1 MLSLPVSS
9 PRFTSSSNTTHRT
22 PRRERF
28 AMTPLSTLAALGAS
42 CTRAEILL
50 YTSIA
55 LHADRNGFAFPGRN
69 TLSAITGLPAN
80 RISKASASL
89 ARKGFI
95 RKEHPDP
102 FHVQYYLLP
111 IVPPAAPVEPPEPAP
126 SAVPPSAPC
135 GTAGCRPRH
144 EPVPPTAPLTEQPTD
159 QKAKKTERAPRP
171 EPEPLDPTPSSS
183 PDGAHTD
190 SATPPKPQQR
200 VVPLPAKT
208 TLEEDW
214 TLPDDYRQWAAEHRP
229 DLRDRLTPIAE
240 GFRDFHLSRATRS
253 ASWRAEWR
261 RWISRERAPKPTQN
275 RSTTPPSDSRYPKPD
290 ARKDLAAAQKAEQ
303 ERAYRAKHDAWLFE
317 QAALIRQRQ
326 ATAAA
331 ATAAATTPSDHPQS
345 PPDNDST
352 HDGTPQ
358 QPTPTTK
365 RPLGRL
371 AGLVKEALNLT
382 NTQRPL
388 ERGG

>member
-9 PRFTSSSNTTHRT
+9 PRFTSSSNATHRT

-95 RKEHPDP
+95 RKEHPDL

-111 IVPPAAPVEPPEPAP
+111 IVPPAAPVEPPESAP
-126 SAVPPSAPC
+126 SAAPPSAPH

-144 EPVPPTAPLTEQPTD
+144 EPAPPTAPLTEQPTD
-159 QKAKKTERAPRP
+159 QKAKETERAPRP
-171 EPEPLDPTPSSS
+171 EPEPLDPTPSS
-183 PDGAHTD
+183 PPNGAHAD

-229 DLRDRLTPIAE
+229 DLRNRLTAIAE

-275 RSTTPPSDSRYPKPD
+275 RPTTPPSDSRYPKPD
-290 ARKDLAAAQKAEQ
+290 APSQPVSEAVQRAMAASEERRLDMIRQHGIDPMTGVKIGATSAASTAPNGSPPSTERPDGEPLPPGRSESVQDYAARFEQNRQYQRRRLQEVMAALAAK
-303 ERAYRAKHDAWLFE
+303 
-317 QAALIRQRQ
+317 
-326 ATAAA
+326 
-331 ATAAATTPSDHPQS
+331 
-345 PPDNDST
+345 DSS
-352 HDGTPQ
+352 
-358 QPTPTTK
+358 
-365 RPLGRL
+365 
-371 AGLVKEALNLT
+371 
-382 NTQRPL
+382 
-388 ERGG
+388 

>member
-1 MLSLPVSS
+1 MLSLPFSS
-9 PRFTSSSNTTHRT
+9 PRFTSSSNTTRRT
-22 PRRERF
+22 SAKP
-28 AMTPLSTLAALGAS
+28 STK
-42 CTRAEILL
+42 TTWQRMVW
-50 YTSIA
+50 TS
-55 LHADRNGFAFPGRN
+55 D
-69 TLSAITGLPAN
+69 LPCN
-80 RISKASASL
+80 V
-89 ARKGFI
+89 KGFLQNLAVGWMDAEGGSCFPSEAQI
-95 RKEHPDP
+95 MERLGCSRPSLTRWLRIAVEAGFLERWHYGRGLRNRRYNYQATLPDADEEKGTNCSSP
-102 FHVQYYLLP
+102 
-111 IVPPAAPVEPPEPAP
+111 PPEMGNHFSEQEPCPNVNPAQERASEPARPAP
-126 SAVPPSAPC
+126 
-135 GTAGCRPRH
+135 
-144 EPVPPTAPLTEQPTD
+144 EPNP
-159 QKAKKTERAPRP
+159 
-171 EPEPLDPTPSSS
+171 SS

-331 ATAAATTPSDHPQS
+331 ATAAASTLSDHPQS